1 MSDLTTADLIAI
13 SWFFV
18 CVLGYSAATRY
29 GPLADTGLVRAM
41 NMRRLD
47 WMQNMAGRENR
58 MVDIQVIAALSRG
71 NGFFASTAILVTG
84 ALAALFGAADD
95 IQTILQDFPYVA
107 RMTRAVWE
115 IKVVFLMAI
124 FIYAFFK
131 FAWAFRLSH
140 YTAIMVG
147 ATPIA
152 TEPQEQDCLDQAAR
166 AARLAGIAGAHANA
180 GLRAYY
186 FGMAGLGWFI
196 HPAVFVVAV
205 TMVIMVLYRREYHS
219 RALGIISADKG
230 NPQRSP

>member
-1 MSDLTTADLIAI
+1 MTDLTTADLIAI
-13 SWFFV
+13 AWFFA
-18 CVLGYSAATRY
+18 CVFGYSLATRY
-29 GPLADTGLVRAM
+29 GPLANTGLVRAT

-47 WMQNMAGRENR
+47 WMQNMARRENR
-58 MVDIQVIAALSRG
+58 MVDVQVIAALSRG

-84 ALAALFGAADD
+84 ALAALFGVADHV
-95 IQTILQDFPYVA
+95 QTILRDFPYLA
-107 RMTRAVWE
+107 PMTRAVWE
-115 IKVVFLMAI
+115 IKVIFLMAI

-152 TEPQEQDCLDQAAR
+152 TEEVEQDCLDRAAR
-166 AARLAGIAGAHANA
+166 AAQLAGIAGAHANA

-196 HPAVFVVAV
+196 HPVVFVAAV
-205 TMVIMVLYRREYHS
+205 TMVIIVLYRREYHS
-219 RALGIISADKG
+219 RALRIISADEG
-230 NPQRSP
+230 PAQG

>member
-1 MSDLTTADLIAI
+1 LSDLSTADLAALA
-13 SWFFV
+13 WFFV
-18 CVLGYSAATRY
+18 CVLGYSALTRY
-29 GPLADTGLVRAM
+29 GPLADTGIVRAI
-41 NMRRLD
+41 NMRRLH
-47 WMQNMAGRENR
+47 WMQNMARRDNR
-58 MVDIQVIAALSRG
+58 MVDVQVIAALSRG

-95 IQTILQDFPYVA
+95 VQTILQDFPYVA

-124 FIYAFFK
+124 FIFAFFK

-140 YTAIMVG
+140 YTAIMLG

-152 TEPQEQDCLDQAAR
+152 SEAEEQACLDHAAR
-166 AARLAGIAGAHANA
+166 TARLAGLSGEHSNT

-196 HPAVFVVAV
+196 HPAVFAAAV
-205 TMVIMVLYRREYHS
+205 TVVILVLYRREYHS
-219 RALGIISADKG
+219 RALRIISPD
-230 NPQRSP
+230 R